1 MLKNSYSTKEN
12 TRNIKQI
19 KTNIKKVDRHKIY
32 NLLSDS
38 TVSKFVI
45 INGIEVSDLS
55 GVEYS
60 VNKNLRF
67 KTSVLNRI
75 FCDYGDAYIAV
86 KETKIC

>member
-12 TRNIKQI
+12 TRNIKQF

-55 GVEYS
+55 GDQYS

-75 FCDYGDAYIAV
+75 FCDYGDAYIVV

>member
-12 TRNIKQI
+12 TRNIKQF

-55 GVEYS
+55 GDQYS

-75 FCDYGDAYIAV
+75 FCDYGDAYIVV
-86 KETKIC
+86 KEIKIC